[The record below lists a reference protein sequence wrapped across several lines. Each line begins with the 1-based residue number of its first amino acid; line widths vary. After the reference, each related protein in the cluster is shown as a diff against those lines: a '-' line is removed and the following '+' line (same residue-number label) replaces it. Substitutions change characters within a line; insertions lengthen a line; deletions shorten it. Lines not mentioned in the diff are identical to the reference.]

1 MILIV
6 KSPNLA
12 KMAWPL
18 ARVGQM
24 AISNY
29 LLQTLLC
36 TSLFYGHGLGQFG
49 NFSRVDQIITV
60 LAASLLQ
67 LVFSCLWLR
76 YFRFG
81 PFEWLWRSLTYW
93 QRQPLRIP
101 TPVDATV

>member
-6 KSPNLA
+6 KSPNLT

-24 AISNY
+24 ALSNY

-49 NFSRVDQIITV
+49 NFPRVEQIITV

-67 LVFSCLWLR
+67 LIFSCLWLR

-93 QRQPLRIP
+93 QRQPLSIP
-101 TPVDATV
+101 TPVD